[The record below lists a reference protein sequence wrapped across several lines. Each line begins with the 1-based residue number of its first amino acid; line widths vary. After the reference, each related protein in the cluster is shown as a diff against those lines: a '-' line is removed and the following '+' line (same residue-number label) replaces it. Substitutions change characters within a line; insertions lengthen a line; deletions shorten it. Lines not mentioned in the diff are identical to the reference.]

1 MCRTANGQYKSSI
14 WNGKR
19 PADGRRRYK
28 LGIYASARDAALAY
42 DRAAIAIKG
51 KLALTN
57 FPPPPDICRQDPA
70 ALRRLLEAKALSDS
84 EQSAEDD
91 DEFVGCQRHS
101 PIMESPAKKHK
112 TGGEPNTEQQPA
124 NSADAPAHRPP
135 TVPAKYMGVW
145 RKPQV
150 RQYFLI
156 NSVSGLFCLYIRSL
170 LTLLRTSGPLA
181 CNPIQRRK
189 WSKAH
194 NASGEFQ
201 QRVECCAGL

>member
-1 MCRTANGQYKSSI
+1 VCRTANGQYKSSI

-28 LGIYASARDAALAY
+28 LGIYASARDAAQAY

-57 FPPPPDICRQDPA
+57 FPPPPDTCRQDP
-70 ALRRLLEAKALSDS
+70 DS

-101 PIMESPAKKHK
+101 PIMESPPKKHK

-124 NSADAPAHRPP
+124 NSAESPAHRPP
-135 TVPAKYMGVW
+135 SVSAKYMGVW
-145 RKPQV
+145 RKTQV
-150 RQYFLI
+150 RQY
-156 NSVSGLFCLYIRSL
+156 
-170 LTLLRTSGPLA
+170 
-181 CNPIQRRK
+181 
-189 WSKAH
+189 
-194 NASGEFQ
+194 
-201 QRVECCAGL
+201 